1 MGSLVVVLPLTE
13 LVRVVHEG
21 VAPRRG
27 ERRARRDHTEG
38 GVAKNLNV
46 NR

>member
-1 MGSLVVVLPLTE
+1 MVVLPLTE
-13 LVRVVHEG
+13 LVRVAHEG
-21 VAPRRG
+21 VAHRRG
-27 ERRARRDHTEG
+27 ERRARRYHPEEG